1 MEAKDFFINILIA
14 VLIILIVY
22 YLFTTLGWMKNVA
35 NDCYSTVPI
44 ITGADGVKNYDEEK
58 MIKCQKDADEEQK
71 IMNIKRSIVSGLLG
85 IALLF
90 NSYYVDLTKYGV
102 KGELNVG
109 LSLSGFYLILMS
121 ITDYFQYLPDIF
133 KLILLIVFL
142 FFVLKIYLTQKI
154 NFS

>member
-1 MEAKDFFINILIA
+1 MQPKDFFINILIA

-22 YLFTTLGWMKNVA
+22 YFFTTLGWMKNIA

-44 ITGADGVKNYDEEK
+44 TTGADGVKSYDEEK
-58 MIKCQKDADEEQK
+58 MIKCQKDADEQQK
-71 IMNIKRSIVSGLLG
+71 LMNIKRSIVSGLLG

-90 NSYYVDLTKYGV
+90 NSYYVDLNNYGL
-102 KGELNVG
+102 KGDLNIG

-133 KLILLIVFL
+133 KLIILIIFL
-142 FFVLKIYLTQKI
+142 FFVLKIYSTQKI
-154 NFS
+154 NF

>member
-1 MEAKDFFINILIA
+1 
-14 VLIILIVY
+14 
-22 YLFTTLGWMKNVA
+22 MKNIA
-35 NDCYSTVPI
+35 NDCYSTVPMI
-44 ITGADGVKNYDEEK
+44 GPDDMKSYDEQK
-58 MIKCQKDADEEQK
+58 MIQCQKDADEQQRL
-71 IMNIKRSIVSGLLG
+71 MNIKRSLVSGLIG

-90 NSYYVDLTKYGV
+90 NSYYVDLEKYGL
-102 KGELNVG
+102 KGDLNIG